1 MRHRK
6 RGRKLGR
13 KSAHRKA
20 LARNIAI
27 GFFQQFGVE
36 NREYIVTTRAKAK
49 EYRPFIERLITL
61 GRRAQAASTPE
72 RRLALRRHALRLLPN
87 KAAVR
92 RVFEEIAPRYADRNG
107 GYTRIIK
114 TGSHRLGDGAQKVLL
129 AFMPAEEGASAGA
142 AEAAASN

>member
-13 KSAHRKA
+13 NSSHRKA
-20 LARNIAI
+20 LARNMAI
-27 GFFQQFGVE
+27 GFFKQFGVE

-49 EYRPFIERLITL
+49 EYQPFIEKLITI
-61 GRRAQAASTPE
+61 GRKANAPGATPE
-72 RRLALRRHALRLLPN
+72 RKLALRRHALRLVPN
-87 KAAVR
+87 KDSIK
-92 RVFEEIAPRYADRNG
+92 FLFDEIAPRYADRDG

-129 AFMPAEEGASAGA
+129 AYMPAETAAAGA
-142 AEAAASN
+142 PTVTKTA